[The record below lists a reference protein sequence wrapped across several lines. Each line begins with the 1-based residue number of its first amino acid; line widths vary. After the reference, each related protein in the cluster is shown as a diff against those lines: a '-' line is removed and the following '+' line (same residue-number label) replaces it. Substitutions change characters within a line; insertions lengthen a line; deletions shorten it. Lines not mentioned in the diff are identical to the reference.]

1 MLIIVQGKNLQKLNN
16 LPVAGIF
23 RRYDLIN
30 MEKTCAFDAIP
41 VKIARSAF
49 FSHKERFGLKPK
61 AHNFCRR
68 RRLEAWM
75 PLKEME
81 NGMKDE
87 MIMETIL
94 ETNIGNRPPSR
105 GKVRDIYDLGDKLLI
120 VASDR
125 LSAFDVVMTN
135 GIPYKGIVLTRI
147 SRFWFDFLSD
157 SIEHHLISDN
167 VATFP
172 EPFCGYAKQLA
183 GRSMLVKKVK
193 VLPVECVVRGYLA
206 GSGWKEYQ
214 QSGTVCGQKLPAGLK
229 QCEKLPELIFTPAT
243 KAELGEHDE
252 NISFEQCVEIIG
264 KDAADYVRSKSREI
278 FEKASEY
285 AESKG
290 IILADTK
297 FEWGLVDG
305 KIILI
310 DEVLTPDSSR
320 FWPVDKYEP
329 GRDQESF
336 DKQFVRNYL
345 ESINFDK
352 SGPGVKLP
360 EDITAK
366 TSKKYIEGYERLTG
380 RKFPNESF

>member
-1 MLIIVQGKNLQKLNN
+1 
-16 LPVAGIF
+16 
-23 RRYDLIN
+23 
-30 MEKTCAFDAIP
+30 
-41 VKIARSAF
+41 
-49 FSHKERFGLKPK
+49 
-61 AHNFCRR
+61 
-68 RRLEAWM
+68 
-75 PLKEME
+75 ME

-87 MIMETIL
+87 MTMETIL

-120 VASDR
+120 VATDR

-167 VATFP
+167 VANFP
-172 EPFCGYAKQLA
+172 EPFCNLARQLS
-183 GRSMLVKKVK
+183 GRSMLVKKVE

-243 KAELGEHDE
+243 KAEMGEHDE
-252 NISFEQCVEIIG
+252 NISFERCVEIIG
-264 KDAADYVRSKSREI
+264 RDAADYVRSKSTEI
-278 FEKASEY
+278 FEKASKY
-285 AESKG
+285 AEGKG

-297 FEWGLVDG
+297 FEWGKFDG
-305 KIILI
+305 RIILI

-320 FWPVDKYEP
+320 FWPADSYQP
-329 GRDQESF
+329 GRDQLSY

-352 SGPGVKLP
+352 SGSGVELP
-360 EDITAK
+360 KDIQEK
-366 TSKKYIEGYERLTG
+366 TSEKYIQAYEQLTG
-380 RKFPNESF
+380 KKFSV

>member
-1 MLIIVQGKNLQKLNN
+1 MEMESI
-16 LPVAGIF
+16 
-23 RRYDLIN
+23 
-30 MEKTCAFDAIP
+30 MEKEIIT
-41 VKIARSAF
+41 
-49 FSHKERFGLKPK
+49 
-61 AHNFCRR
+61 
-68 RRLEAWM
+68 
-75 PLKEME
+75 
-81 NGMKDE
+81 
-87 MIMETIL
+87 ETVL
-94 ETNIGNRPPSR
+94 ETNIGHKQPSR

-120 VASDR
+120 VATDR

-157 SIEHHLISDN
+157 SIEHHLISDDI
-167 VATFP
+167 ADFP
-172 EPFCGYAKQLA
+172 EPFCNHAEQLA
-183 GRSMLVKKVK
+183 GRSMLVKKVE
-193 VLPVECVVRGYLA
+193 VLPVECVIRGYLA

-243 KAELGEHDE
+243 KAERGTHDE
-252 NISFEQCVEIIG
+252 NISFEQCVDIIG
-264 KDAADYVRSKSREI
+264 EEAAGYVRDKSTDI
-278 FEKASEY
+278 FEKAGEY
-285 AESKG
+285 AESRG

-297 FEWGLVDG
+297 FEWGYTDD

-320 FWPVDKYEP
+320 FWPANKYQP

-352 SGPGVKLP
+352 SGPGVELP

-366 TSKKYIEGYERLTG
+366 TSDKYIEAYERLTG
-380 RKFPNESF
+380 KKFQK